1 VAVQHVGRN
10 VKALLELV
18 KAREPVQGVANNQ
31 DASPLAHAL
40 EAASDGAAHLAEAF
54 GVAYGKCTSVTIMMQ
69 VTYLQNRPGWVCCF
83 APKPRHVAD

>member
-1 VAVQHVGRN
+1 MAGQHVGRN

-40 EAASDGAAHLAEAF
+40 EAASYGTAHLAEAF
-54 GVAYGKCTSVTIMMQ
+54 GVAYLSNYIMQ